1 MNVHPSERMRGT
13 SLMPLLE
20 IRDMSKTFPGTRA
33 LDHVDLDIAAGEV
46 HALVGQNGSG
56 KSTLIKVLA
65 GFHEPDP
72 GTVVRV
78 DGEEVDL
85 ADSAASRAAGFR
97 FVHQDLALVDELT
110 VVENLAL
117 GRGFQ
122 TGAMGRIRWREER
135 RSAQAM
141 LDSLG
146 LDFDVRKPLGTLAA
160 SERTGVA
167 IARAMWDW
175 EEGGARIL
183 VLDEPTATLPMA
195 EVETLFRTVRRVRER
210 GLGVIYVSHRLD
222 EVFSI
227 GDRISILRDGKKVG
241 TWKTEELDEDKLIA
255 LMVGGAVTRS
265 AGAKAVPGGAPVLT
279 VKGLCGTVLHG
290 LDFEAKAGHVL
301 GFAGLTGSG
310 REELLPLIFGAGER
324 LGAVEVEGRKVKAG
338 RPQSA
343 IDAGIALVPAD
354 RLHQGGVFD
363 MSVTENLTLTDPGRL
378 TGPAKAIRPGR
389 ERSEVRDWIGRL
401 DVRPNNP
408 DLPLAALSGGNQQK
422 IVIAKWLRMSPKVLL
437 LDEPTQGVDVG
448 AKAMIHELVREA
460 AAAGAAVVVASG
472 DDEEICDICDTV
484 YVLRDGEIVGELS
497 QEQMSID
504 EVGRMQIVGRTNGH
518 APAPAAS

>member
-20 IRDMSKTFPGTRA
+20 IREMSKTFPGTRA

-72 GTVVRV
+72 GTLVRV
-78 DGEEVDL
+78 DGEEVEL
-85 ADSAASRAAGFR
+85 ADPAASRAAGFR
-97 FVHQDLALVDELT
+97 FVHQDLALVDDLS

-122 TGAMGRIRWREER
+122 TGAMGRIRWRDER
-135 RSAQAM
+135 RAAQEM

-146 LDFDVRKPLGTLAA
+146 FDFDVRKPLGTLAA
-160 SERTGVA
+160 AERTGVA
-167 IARAMWDW
+167 IARAMWNW
-175 EEGGARIL
+175 EDGARIL

-227 GDRISILRDGKKVG
+227 GDRISILRDGRKVG
-241 TWKTEELDEDKLIA
+241 TYKTADLDEDKLIA
-255 LMVGGAVTRS
+255 LMVGEAVTRV
-265 AGAKAVPGGAPVLT
+265 AGAKAAPGGATVLA
-279 VKGLCGTVLHG
+279 VEGLCGTVLCD
-290 LDFEAKAGHVL
+290 LSFEAKAGQVL

-324 LGAVEVEGRKVKAG
+324 LGTVAVDGRKVKAA
-338 RPQSA
+338 RPESA
-343 IDAGIALVPAD
+343 IAAGIALIPSD

-363 MSVTENLTLTDPGRL
+363 MSVTQNLTLTDPGRL
-378 TGPAKAIRPGR
+378 TGPAKEIRRGR

-401 DVRPNNP
+401 DVRPSNP

-422 IVIAKWLRMSPKVLL
+422 IVIAKWLRMSPRVLL

-448 AKAMIHELVREA
+448 AKAMIHALVREA

-472 DDEEICDICDTV
+472 DDEEICDICDQV
-484 YVLRDGEIVGELS
+484 YVLRDGAIVGELT

-504 EVGRMQIVGRTNGH
+504 EVGRMQLVGRGNGH
-518 APAPAAS
+518 APVA

>member
-33 LDHVDLDIAAGEV
+33 LDHVDLDVAAGEV

-56 KSTLIKVLA
+56 KSTMIKVLA
-65 GFHEPDP
+65 GFHAPDG

-78 DGEEVDL
+78 DGEEVALED
-85 ADSAASRAAGFR
+85 AAASRAAGFR
-97 FVHQDLALVDELT
+97 FVHQDLALVDELS

-135 RSAQAM
+135 RAAQEM

-146 LDFDVRKPLGTLAA
+146 FDFDARKPLGTLAA

-167 IARAMWDW
+167 IARAMWNW
-175 EEGGARIL
+175 EDGARIL

-195 EVETLFRTVRRVRER
+195 EVETLFRTVRRVREY

-241 TWKTEELDEDKLIA
+241 TYKTSELDEDKLIA
-255 LMVGGAVTRS
+255 LMVGGAVTHA
-265 AGAKAVPGGAPVLT
+265 AGEKAATGGARVLS
-279 VKGLCGTVLHG
+279 VKGLCGTVLRG
-290 LDFEAKAGHVL
+290 LSFEARAGQVL

-324 LGAVEVEGRKVKAG
+324 LGTIEVEGKRVKAA

-343 IDAGIALVPAD
+343 IGAGIALIPAD
-354 RLHQGGVFD
+354 RLHQGGIFD
-363 MSVTENLTLTDPGRL
+363 MSVSQNLTLTDPGRL

-422 IVIAKWLRMSPKVLL
+422 IVIAKWLRMKPRVLL

-448 AKAMIHELVREA
+448 AKAMIHALVREA

-472 DDEEICDICDTV
+472 DDEEICDICDHV
-484 YVLRDGEIVGELS
+484 YVLRDGEIVGELA

-504 EVGRMQIVGRTNGH
+504 EIGRMQIAGRNGRAAAAVG
-518 APAPAAS
+518 